1 MNGNTNLVRK
11 EQTEVEFFRLKSE
24 SSAWWSE
31 RYAGDSLKQYRTQL
45 NAIKSLLDS
54 AIDYLQAQL
63 NALDLNVPPGDIYES
78 CRLFDLRVIWLRKV
92 WQFYK
97 EKFDQRADKT
107 LQPILMAADEVV
119 WSCYRQVVDQA
130 KLYVPEF
137 KQGPAPLPFIETS
150 FSPESFPSELVPYDL
165 KPSETGFLQDLI
177 NQLPIPLVSLPQSC
191 VKAPWWLVYIGHEI
205 GHHVQYAL
213 LDKRRFIK
221 LFQTQVEDVVNRNGG
236 IENDSAKWGR
246 WSKEI
251 FADVFSV
258 LMMGPWAVWSM
269 VEFEMKKA
277 SEMLDRR
284 DQYPSPVARLSLLA
298 TTADQLGL
306 DGTAALRGINLAQMA
321 AASAQ
326 ATRDLA
332 LVPHV
337 VKSTLAQLPLNAENG
352 VTLERLTAF
361 RAADYLPKGDVPGW
375 TQALRGPQPLVS
387 ASTSLRAPRLIAS
400 ATLAAWAE
408 ITTVDKMARE
418 NLRRNLAD
426 AAVNLIVLSREDIS
440 RSSAL
445 KADEEV
451 IEAIPGLGREL
462 GKKLFQADP
471 QQLEL

>member
-1 MNGNTNLVRK
+1 MNGITNVVRR
-11 EQTEVEFFRLKSE
+11 EQTEIEFLRLKTEFSI
-24 SSAWWSE
+24 WWSE
-31 RYAGDSLKQYRTQL
+31 RRTQDSLNQYQTQL
-45 NAIKSLLDS
+45 NAIKSLLDG
-54 AIDYLQAQL
+54 AIDYLQTQL
-63 NALDLNVPPGDIYES
+63 NALDLNVPPGDFYES

-92 WQFYK
+92 WRFYK

-107 LQPILMAADEVV
+107 LQPILRAADEVV
-119 WSCYRQVVDQA
+119 WSCYRQIADKA

-137 KQGPAPLPFIETS
+137 KYGPAPLPFIEAS

-165 KPSETGFLQDLI
+165 KPSETGFLQNLL

-191 VKAPWWLVYIGHEI
+191 VTAPWWLVYIGHEM

-221 LFQTQVEDVVNRNGG
+221 LFQVQVEDVVKNNGG
-236 IENDSAKWGR
+236 IEDDAAKWGR

-269 VEFEMKKA
+269 MEFEMKKA
-277 SEMLDRR
+277 SAMLVRR

-306 DGTAALRGINLAQMA
+306 DGKAALRNLNLAQMA
-321 AASAQ
+321 AGNVQ

-337 VKSTLAQLPLNAENG
+337 VASALAQLPGNTATLAQLTSFK
-352 VTLERLTAF
+352 VD
-361 RAADYLPKGDVPGW
+361 DYRPGGDVPAW
-375 TQALRGPQPLVS
+375 TQALRGPQPLAS
-387 ASTSLRAPRLIAS
+387 ASVSLRAPRLIAS
-400 ATLAAWAE
+400 ATLATWAE
-408 ITTVDKMARE
+408 ITTVDGAARE
-418 NLRRNLAD
+418 SLRRKLAD
-426 AAVNLIVLSREDIS
+426 DAVNLIYRSREGGS
-440 RSSAL
+440 RSAVAVAN
-445 KADEEV
+445 K
-451 IEAIPGLGREL
+451 EAAGEMSDFGSELGRQ
-462 GKKLFQADP
+462 LFQAGQ